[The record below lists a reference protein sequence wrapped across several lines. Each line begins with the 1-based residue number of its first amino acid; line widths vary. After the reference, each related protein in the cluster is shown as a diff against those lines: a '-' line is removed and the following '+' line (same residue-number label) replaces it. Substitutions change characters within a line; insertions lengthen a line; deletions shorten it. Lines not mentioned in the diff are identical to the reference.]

1 MPLTVLFELTIEEGA
16 ADAREVVAATL
27 AQTAAFPG
35 NDGVEVVVDDADPL
49 RIVCVLHWADQPA
62 YDAYIA
68 WRRTPEGAPPRRGD
82 RRTAVDPPLQHPHP
96 GLSRCGRPCPVE
108 VPSQWA
114 SVSRAMT
121 IRPRP
126 NSASSTS
133 RRAPRPRR
141 RRRTAR

>member
-68 WRRTPEGAPPRRGD
+68 WRRTPEGAHRLGEVIAGPPSTRRFST
-82 RRTAVDPPLQHPHP
+82 RI
-96 GLSRCGRPCPVE
+96 PV
-108 VPSQWA
+108 
-114 SVSRAMT
+114 
-121 IRPRP
+121 
-126 NSASSTS
+126 
-133 RRAPRPRR
+133 
-141 RRRTAR
+141 